1 MTGLVR
7 GRQSGTGHLRRNP
20 VQDRFED
27 QGRTRWRRFVAM
39 VVPTTA
45 AVGAILF
52 GMSTG
57 AIASDVTVSG
67 QTFKIGA
74 ARLEGDGFKQYG
86 GVVREKGEDGKT
98 RPIAVAE
105 ISSAELYSLCQSV
118 RSDLPGL
125 PVVLTINAGE
135 GKEPARAK
143 DLLIAMDSLDGNA
156 TFTNIKI
163 GRDATDL
170 NATAQKGSFGQ
181 NSDHVTITNL
191 QQVSRYTTAATFN
204 LVGLRLKV
212 NVGDDAK
219 GKECF

>member
-1 MTGLVR
+1 M
-7 GRQSGTGHLRRNP
+7 
-20 VQDRFED
+20 QDRFED
-27 QGRTRWRRFVAM
+27 QGRTRWRRFAAM
-39 VVPTTA
+39 AVPATA

-86 GVVREKGEDGKT
+86 GVVREKGEDGRT
-98 RPIAVAE
+98 HPIAVAE
-105 ISSAELYSLCQSV
+105 ISSAELYNLCQSI

-163 GRDATDL
+163 GRDASDL

-181 NSDHVTITNL
+181 NSDHVSITNL

-212 NVGDDAK
+212 NVGDEAK

>member
-1 MTGLVR
+1 M
-7 GRQSGTGHLRRNP
+7 
-20 VQDRFED
+20 QDRLD
-27 QGRTRWRRFVAM
+27 NQGRTRWRRFAALM
-39 VVPTTA
+39 VPTTA

-57 AIASDVTVSG
+57 AIASDITVSG

-74 ARLEGDGFKQYG
+74 KRLEGDGFKQYG
-86 GVVREKGEDGKT
+86 GIVREKGKDGKVH
-98 RPIAVAE
+98 PIALSE
-105 ISSAELYSLCQSV
+105 ISSADLYSLCQSV
-118 RSDLPGL
+118 RADLPGV

-135 GKEPARAK
+135 GKEPAHAQ
-143 DLLIAMDSLDGNA
+143 DLLIAMDSLEGNA

-170 NATAQKGSFGQ
+170 NPTAQAGSFGQ
-181 NSDHVTITNL
+181 NSEHVTITNL
-191 QQVSRYTTAATFN
+191 QQVSRYTTAASFN

>member
-1 MTGLVR
+1 M
-7 GRQSGTGHLRRNP
+7 
-20 VQDRFED
+20 QDRLEN

-39 VVPTTA
+39 AVPATA

-74 ARLEGDGFKQYG
+74 TRLEGDGFKQYG
-86 GVVREKGEDGKT
+86 GVVREKGEDRRT
-98 RPIAVAE
+98 HPIAVAE
-105 ISSAELYSLCQSV
+105 ISSAELYNLCQSI

-212 NVGDDAK
+212 NVGDEAK

>member
-1 MTGLVR
+1 MQKRLDN
-7 GRQSGTGHLRRNP
+7 QGT
-20 VQDRFED
+20 
-27 QGRTRWRRFVAM
+27 TRWRRFAAM
-39 VVPTTA
+39 MVPATA
-45 AVGAILF
+45 AAGAILF

-57 AIASDVTVSG
+57 AIASDITVSG

-74 ARLEGDGFKQYG
+74 ERLEGDGFKQYG
-86 GVVREKGEDGKT
+86 GIVREKGEDGKVH
-98 RPIAVAE
+98 PVALSE
-105 ISSAELYSLCQSV
+105 ISSAELYKLCQSV
-118 RSDLPGL
+118 RADLPGL
-125 PVVLTINAGE
+125 PVVLTINAGD

-143 DLLIAMDSLDGNA
+143 DLLIAMDSLGGNA

-170 NATAQKGSFGQ
+170 NPTAQAGSFGQ
-181 NSDHVTITNL
+181 NSEHVTITDL

-212 NVGDDAK
+212 NVGDEAK

>member
-1 MTGLVR
+1 M
-7 GRQSGTGHLRRNP
+7 
-20 VQDRFED
+20 QDRLEN
-27 QGRTRWRRFVAM
+27 QGRTRWWRFAAM
-39 VVPTTA
+39 AVPATA

-74 ARLEGDGFKQYG
+74 DRLEGDGFKQYG

-105 ISSAELYSLCQSV
+105 ISSAELYNLCQSI

-212 NVGDDAK
+212 NVGDEAK

>member
-1 MTGLVR
+1 MQERL
-7 GRQSGTGHLRRNP
+7 NN
-20 VQDRFED
+20 
-27 QGRTRWRRFVAM
+27 QGRTRWRRFAAM
-39 VVPTTA
+39 MVPATA
-45 AVGAILF
+45 AAGAILF
-52 GMSTG
+52 GMSSG
-57 AIASDVTVSG
+57 AIASDITVSG

-74 ARLEGDGFKQYG
+74 DRLEGDGFKQYG
-86 GVVREKGEDGKT
+86 GIVREKGKAGKAGQVH
-98 RPIAVAE
+98 PVALSE
-105 ISSAELYSLCQSV
+105 ISSAELYNLCQSV
-118 RSDLPGL
+118 RADLPGL

-163 GRDATDL
+163 GRDARDL
-170 NATAQKGSFGQ
+170 NPTAQAGSFGQ
-181 NSDHVTITNL
+181 NSEHVSITNL

>member
-1 MTGLVR
+1 M
-7 GRQSGTGHLRRNP
+7 
-20 VQDRFED
+20 QDRLD
-27 QGRTRWRRFVAM
+27 NQGRVRWRRFAAM
-39 VVPTTA
+39 MVPATA
-45 AVGAILF
+45 AAGAILF

-57 AIASDVTVSG
+57 AIASDITVSG

-74 ARLEGDGFKQYG
+74 DRLEGDGFTQYG
-86 GVVREKGEDGKT
+86 GVVKEKGKDGKSGAV
-98 RPIAVAE
+98 RPVALSE
-105 ISSAELYSLCQSV
+105 IRSADLYNLCQSV
-118 RSDLPGL
+118 RADLPGM

-135 GKEPARAK
+135 GKQPAHAD

-156 TFTNIKI
+156 TFTTIKI

-170 NATAQKGSFGQ
+170 NPTAQKGSFGQ
-181 NSDHVTITNL
+181 SADHVTITDL
-191 QQVSRYTTAATFN
+191 KQVSRYTTAATFN